1 MRARRSLAD
10 DPDFTL
16 DLHGAF
22 LRRTDLSRTNLR
34 RANFA
39 GADFS
44 FATFREANFED
55 VNLKGTILKG
65 ADLTGVRNLT
75 PEQLAEAVLDE
86 HTKLPDYLV
95 GKLPVA
101 AAAAE

>member
-1 MRARRSLAD
+1 MAAGQD
-10 DPDFTL
+10 TFVL

-22 LRRTDLSRTNLR
+22 LRRVDLSRKNLT
-34 RANFA
+34 

-44 FATFREANFED
+44 SADFSKADFRGSNFKD
-55 VNLKGTILKG
+55 VDLRGTILKG
-65 ADLTGVRNLT
+65 TDLTGAKNLT

-101 AAAAE
+101 AAAE